1 MQTARPATTILYPRS
16 GAANARRPQKHRVH
30 QQHDA
35 IGTLRSKA
43 VLPQSL
49 MGSCLFW
56 RTQPDV
62 HVRRS
67 TKRLLRRQLK
77 GCWRNAMPRA
87 TASGVPSLPLLP
99 LAQSTSTLVLAAR
112 PNLKPQT
119 TRKARLPGSGG
130 CLRLSAMEHHVKTRR
145 PRQRVC
151 LSMVNQL
158 LVLQPCCAPSRLPAP
173 YRLLRTQ
180 TSPALVRVRYPAAQL
195 LGQSPTATS
204 ATREPVRN
212 SGNPPSMLLLPRE
225 SLPARLVQRD
235 LSQFNVPPDAIPLRR
250 HPSRHKTAGWRFLTM
265 TQQLQTTNTIDTLLE
280 PVVLTTLPQ
289 GGSAE
294 GDAKRFDGASRHH
307 RQEVL
312 LQRP

>member
-1 MQTARPATTILYPRS
+1 MQTARTIPYPRS

-49 MGSCLFW
+49 MGSCLLW

-67 TKRLLRRQLK
+67 TKRLLRSQLK

-99 LAQSTSTLVLAAR
+99 LAQTTSILVLAAR

-119 TRKARLPGSGG
+119 TRKARLPPGSEG
-130 CLRLSAMEHHVKTRR
+130 CLRLNAMEHHVKTRR

-151 LSMVNQL
+151 PSMVNQL
-158 LVLQPCCAPSRLPAP
+158 FR
-173 YRLLRTQ
+173 
-180 TSPALVRVRYPAAQL
+180 
-195 LGQSPTATS
+195 
-204 ATREPVRN
+204 
-212 SGNPPSMLLLPRE
+212 
-225 SLPARLVQRD
+225 
-235 LSQFNVPPDAIPLRR
+235 
-250 HPSRHKTAGWRFLTM
+250 
-265 TQQLQTTNTIDTLLE
+265 
-280 PVVLTTLPQ
+280 
-289 GGSAE
+289 
-294 GDAKRFDGASRHH
+294 
-307 RQEVL
+307 
-312 LQRP
+312 